1 MKVRANFAMV
11 MNLDKCIGCHT
22 CSVTCKNVWTNR
34 VGMEYAWFNNVESK
48 PGIGYPKHWEDQG
61 KWNGGWVVKD
71 GRLELKA
78 GGRVKRL
85 MNIFMNPDLP
95 EIDDYY
101 EPFTYD
107 YAHLQA
113 SPLAEAAP
121 TARPRS
127 QIDGHPMEKIEW
139 GPNWEDDLAGEFEK
153 RAQDQNFR
161 DIEKEIYAEFEQSF
175 QMYLPRICNHC
186 LNPSC
191 VAACPS
197 GSMYKREEDGIVLVD
212 QNKCRSWRMCVSS
225 CPYKKVFYNWES
237 GKAEKCTACYPRWES
252 GLPTICSESC
262 VGRIRFNG
270 LILYDA
276 DRIAEAA
283 SVADEKG
290 LYKSQMG
297 IFLNP
302 HDPQVVSQARKDGIP
317 ESWIQAAQKSPIYK
331 LAIEWQV
338 AFPIHPE
345 FRTLPMVW
353 YIPPLSPVQSQ
364 IDQGGIPMEPDHV
377 IPKLET
383 LRLPIQYL
391 ANLLTAGDEAPIVR
405 GLKRLI
411 AMRQYHRSV
420 HVEGEPDLKVLEEVG
435 LTEVQVKEMYRYM
448 ALSKY
453 EDRYV
458 IPTSH
463 EELRHED
470 FHAFQGHNGFTFGND
485 SCSVAG
491 HDGFSLFPEKR
502 KKTIEVK
509 VMQFI
514 PRAKA
519 PPLTPPSPF
528 KGEGGGGGGE
538 GVGRGG

>member
-34 VGMEYAWFNNVESK
+34 VGVEYVWFNNVESK
-48 PGIGYPKHWEDQG
+48 PGIGYPKNWEDQA
-61 KWNGGWVVKD
+61 KWNGGWLVKEN
-71 GRLELKA
+71 GALELKA
-78 GGRVKRL
+78 GGRAKRL
-85 MNIFMNPDLP
+85 MNLFMNPDLP

-107 YAHLQA
+107 YAHLQS

-127 QIDGHPMEKIEW
+127 QIDGQIMDKIEW
-139 GPNWEDDLAGEFEK
+139 GPNWEDDLAGEFEQ
-153 RAQDQNFR
+153 RAADRNFAGL
-161 DIEKEIYAEFEQSF
+161 EKEIYAEFEHSF

-270 LILYDA
+270 IILYDA
-276 DRIAEAA
+276 DRISAAA
-283 SVADEKG
+283 SVADEQA
-290 LYKSQMG
+290 LYEAQQG
-297 IFLNP
+297 IFL
-302 HDPQVVSQARKDGIP
+302 DPNDPEVIAQARADGIP
-317 ESWIQAAQKSPIYK
+317 ESWIEAAQKSPIYK

-353 YIPPLSPVQSQ
+353 YIPPLSPVQAS
-364 IDQGGIPMEPDHV
+364 IDQGAIPTDPGHV

-383 LRLPIQYL
+383 LRLPIKYL
-391 ANLLTAGDEAPIVR
+391 ANLLTAGDETPIVR

-411 AMRQYHRSV
+411 AMRQYYRSAQ
-420 HVEGEPDLKVLEEVG
+420 VEGKPDLRVLEEVG
-435 LTEVQVKEMYRYM
+435 LTEAQVKEMYRYL

-463 EELRHED
+463 DELRHAD
-470 FHAFQGHNGFTFGND
+470 SHALQGQMGYTFGND

-491 HDGFSLFPEKR
+491 HDGHSLFPEKR
-502 KKTIEVK
+502 KQSVETQ
-509 VMQFI
+509 VMQFV
-514 PRAKA
+514 PRAKRPDA
-519 PPLTPPSPF
+519 IQAAGQKTGSD
-528 KGEGGGGGGE
+528 
-538 GVGRGG
+538 

>member
-1 MKVRANFAMV
+1 

-34 VGMEYAWFNNVESK
+34 VGMEYVWFNNVESK

-61 KWNGGWVVKD
+61 KWNGGWIVKED
-71 GRLELKA
+71 GKLELKA
-78 GGRVKRL
+78 GGRTKRL
-85 MNIFMNPDLP
+85 MNLFMNPDLP

-107 YAHLQA
+107 YAHLQT
-113 SPLAEAAP
+113 SPLSEAAP

-127 QIDGHPMEKIEW
+127 QIDGRPMEKIAW
-139 GPNWEDDLAGEFEK
+139 GPNWEDDLAGEFEN
-153 RAQDQNFR
+153 RARDRNFQ

-252 GLPTICSESC
+252 GLPTVCSESC

-270 LILYDA
+270 IILYDA
-276 DRIAEAA
+276 DRISEAA
-283 SVADEKG
+283 AVTDEKA
-290 LYKSQMG
+290 LYESQMG

-302 HDPQVVSQARKDGIP
+302 HDLEVIAQARADGIP
-317 ESWIQAAQKSPIYK
+317 GSWIEAAQKSPIYK
-331 LAIEWQV
+331 LVIEWRV

-353 YIPPLSPVQSQ
+353 YVPPLSPVQAS
-364 IDQGGIPMEPDHV
+364 IDQGAIPPDPEHV
-377 IPKLET
+377 IPKVEM
-383 LRLPIQYL
+383 LRLPIKYL
-391 ANLLTAGDEAPIVR
+391 ANLLTAGDEVPIVR
-405 GLKRLI
+405 GLKRMI
-411 AMRQYHRSV
+411 AMRAYHRSV
-420 HVEGEPDLKVLEEVG
+420 HVEGKPDLKVLEEVG
-435 LTEVQVKEMYRYM
+435 LTEAQVQEMYRYM

-458 IPTSH
+458 IPTGH

-470 FHAFQGHNGFTFGND
+470 SHALQGHMGFTFGND

-509 VMQFI
+509 VMQFV

-519 PPLTPPSPF
+519 QTSTLTPSLPLA
-528 KGEGGGGGGE
+528 KGEGRGGGQKTGTD
-538 GVGRGG
+538 